1 MSGFNKMDSKSTFI
15 LAAIHDAQSTIR
27 SIDVKVAALLAGLI
41 IPISSIDKMWGYW
54 ANISTITTT
63 CIPDLIGIAFL
74 VTWLL
79 AVMSL
84 VRTISAISDPASHI
98 VNSSRQK
105 GSFYGGGLFEFG
117 CVDMLLNRSI
127 IKANK
132 DVVEFSQDYPSTEDE
147 TISELTFEHL
157 KLIYIRDIKLHR
169 LRLSI
174 NVLFV
179 WLLLGFGIYFYSK
192 LG

>member
-1 MSGFNKMDSKSTFI
+1 MDSKSTFI

-27 SIDVKVAALLAGLI
+27 STDVKVATLLAGLI
-41 IPISSIDKMWGYW
+41 IPIASIDTMWGYW
-54 ANISTITTT
+54 ANISALTTT

-79 AVMSL
+79 AFMSL
-84 VRTISAISDPASHI
+84 VLTISAISNPASHI
-98 VNSSRQK
+98 VNSNSQK
-105 GSFYGGGLFEFG
+105 GSFYGGKLFEFG
-117 CVDMLLNRSI
+117 WADMLLNRSTI
-127 IKANK
+127 RANK
-132 DVVEFSQDYPSTEDE
+132 DIVAFYQDYPSTEDE
-147 TISELTFEHL
+147 TILELAFEHL

-174 NVLFV
+174 KVLFV
-179 WLLLGFGIYFYSK
+179 WPLLGFGIYFYSK